1 MSDSDPHSVPGRRP
15 VDWVNPL
22 IDTGKPKVR
31 WVFSSSANRP
41 FGMVRLSADTDPV
54 GTWAAGYRYFSPRIH
69 CFSHVHAWQLSG
81 LPVMPV
87 DRAVTTPVRIG
98 DLGSGFSHD
107 KETVHP
113 GFYAVHLETHEID
126 VELTATERVGF
137 HRYHFPDRAQCS
149 IVLDLGSELGPSAM
163 SDAMLHVASPTEL
176 EGMVENAPTGR
187 RPKPCR
193 VYFCAQF
200 DRPMDA
206 FLSWQGGRAIGPG
219 RDAGGTGCG
228 AALSFASAGRLT
240 VQMKVGLSYVSSTQA
255 RLNLESE
262 VPHWD
267 FDRVRREA
275 DNDWNR
281 WLSRIEVEGGSDRQ
295 RTKFHTDIWR
305 ALQGGYLT
313 SDVDGQY
320 CDRTGEV
327 PVNRRIPVD
336 RNGRPAYR
344 RLEADIFWGA
354 HWSLSPLW
362 NLAWPEVVGDWCRTL
377 VDTYRHGGLI
387 PRGPSGGNYT
397 FVMIASHSTAFLV
410 AAWMK
415 GVRRFDI
422 EDAYAGMRRNAFPG
436 GLMSKAGYEHE
447 TCRGGGIEYY
457 LERGYIP
464 EGRGIEGPLHVDGAA
479 QTLEYAYD
487 DWCLAQLAGLLG
499 KDDDRELFLNRAAN
513 YRHLFNP
520 STGFLQ
526 PRNLDGSWLE
536 PFSPYAMQG
545 WCEAN
550 GWQYSFYVPHDIAG
564 LIRLIG
570 GREVFTRRLEAAFEQ
585 AVDTDFYAPKPELRR
600 DTVTINYGNEPGRFT
615 AHLFNHSGSPWLTQ
629 KWSRRV
635 LDQTFGSVEP
645 LGFCEDDDNGLAAAT
660 SALLA
665 IGLFD
670 VRGGAALKPVYELG
684 SPVFDRI
691 TIHLNPTDQSDRTFV
706 IETRGNAPESP
717 YIQSASL
724 NGEALQR
731 PWFYHDTLS
740 TGGRLILNLG
750 PKPNRSWGS
759 RAEHAPP
766 SMSTEVP

>member
-1 MSDSDPHSVPGRRP
+1 MNECHPCSVSDRRP
-15 VDWVNPL
+15 VDWVAPL

-54 GTWAAGYRYFSPRIH
+54 GTWAAGYRYFSRQIQ

-81 LPVMPV
+81 IPVMPI
-87 DRAVTTPVRIG
+87 DRRVTAPVRIG
-98 DLGSGFSHD
+98 ELGSDFSH
-107 KETVHP
+107 EREAVRP
-113 GFYAVHLETHEID
+113 GFYAVHLETHETD

-137 HRYHFPDRAQCS
+137 HRYHFPDRVQSS

-163 SDAMLHVASPTEL
+163 SDAHLRVVSSTEL

-193 VYFCAQF
+193 IHFTIQF
-200 DRPMDA
+200 DRPFDS
-206 FLSWQGGRAIGPG
+206 FLAWQDGQTIAPAEEPGGP
-219 RDAGGTGCG
+219 GCG
-228 AALSFASAGRLT
+228 AAIGFASIGGLT
-240 VQMKVGLSYVSSTQA
+240 VQMKVGLSYVSTVQA
-255 RLNLESE
+255 RLNLETE

-267 FDRVRREA
+267 FDRVRSEA
-275 DNDWNR
+275 EDDWNR
-281 WLSRIEVEGGSDRQ
+281 WLSRIEVDGGSDRQ
-295 RTKFHTDIWR
+295 RTRFHTDIWR

-313 SDVDGQY
+313 SDVDGRY
-320 CDRTGEV
+320 CDRTGDS
-327 PVNRRIPVD
+327 PVVRRIPVGTD
-336 RNGRPAYR
+336 GRPAYR
-344 RLEADIFWGA
+344 RLEADLFWGA

-362 NLAWPEVVGDWCRTL
+362 NLAWPEVLNDWCNTL

-415 GVRRFDI
+415 GIRSFDI
-422 EDAYAGMRRNAFPG
+422 ETAYEGMRKNAFPG
-436 GLMSKAGYEHE
+436 GLMSKAGYEHV
-447 TCRGGGIEYY
+447 TCRGGGIEHY
-457 LERGYIP
+457 LDRGYIP
-464 EGRGIEGPLHVDGAA
+464 EGRGIEGLIHVDGAA

-487 DWCLAQLAGLLG
+487 DWCLAQLADLLG
-499 KDDDRELFLNRAAN
+499 KDDDRRLFLKRATN
-513 YRHLFNP
+513 YRNLFNP

-536 PFSPYAMQG
+536 PFSPYSMQG

-564 LIRLIG
+564 LIRLVG
-570 GREVFTRRLEAAFEQ
+570 GREAFTRRLDRAFEE
-585 AVDTDFYAPKPELRR
+585 AVAMDFYAPKPELRR
-600 DTVTINYGNEPGRFT
+600 DAVTVNYGNEPGRFT
-615 AHLFNHSGSPWLTQ
+615 AHLFNHSGCPWLTQ
-629 KWSRRV
+629 RWSRRV
-635 LDQTFGSVEP
+635 LEQTFGSIEP

-670 VRGGAALKPVYELG
+670 LRGGAALKPVYELG

-691 TIHLNPTDQSDRTFV
+691 TIHLDPTVRPDRTFV
-706 IETRGNAPESP
+706 IETRGNAPENP
-717 YIQSASL
+717 YIQSATL
-724 NGEALQR
+724 NGAQLER
-731 PWFYHDTLS
+731 PWFFHETLAA
-740 TGGRLILNLG
+740 GGRLILDLG

-759 RAEHAPP
+759 RVEDAPP
-766 SMSTEVP
+766 SMSTETS